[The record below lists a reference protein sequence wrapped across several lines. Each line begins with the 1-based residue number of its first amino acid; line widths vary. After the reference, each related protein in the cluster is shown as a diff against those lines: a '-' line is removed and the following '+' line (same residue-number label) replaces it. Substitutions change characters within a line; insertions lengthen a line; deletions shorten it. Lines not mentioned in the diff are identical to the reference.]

1 MGFLGVYFAVAGL
14 GVKVPP
20 SPRLKLVGNMLEK
33 SNMAH
38 TRTEVLSENILYFL
52 VPRLSYFCWCQ
63 HFLATNQRFL
73 AKIVPL
79 LKTIVWELCYRC
91 FSSVFSFC
99 KAKGY
104 CLWKYNY
111 ASGIWLLCFSK
122 LVVNC
127 KNNNDVKIFQHELSS
142 NFFDVVLFLL
152 SSLVAAPRFMSVS
165 SLVLDILQFSFIRD
179 WAKI

>member
-1 MGFLGVYFAVAGL
+1 MYFQKIYV
-14 GVKVPP
+14 
-20 SPRLKLVGNMLEK
+20 
-33 SNMAH
+33 
-38 TRTEVLSENILYFL
+38 L
-52 VPRLSYFCWCQ
+52 VPSSSYFCWCQ

-79 LKTIVWELCYRC
+79 LKKIVWELCYRC

-104 CLWKYNY
+104 CLRKYNY

-122 LVVNC
+122 LAVNW

-152 SSLVAAPRFMSVS
+152 SSLVAGPRFMSVS
-165 SLVLDILQFSFIRD
+165 SLVLEILQFSFIRD
-179 WAKI
+179 WAKIWKLEIPLSEFCPIFEDWGEWEIPNLARTFLIKCY